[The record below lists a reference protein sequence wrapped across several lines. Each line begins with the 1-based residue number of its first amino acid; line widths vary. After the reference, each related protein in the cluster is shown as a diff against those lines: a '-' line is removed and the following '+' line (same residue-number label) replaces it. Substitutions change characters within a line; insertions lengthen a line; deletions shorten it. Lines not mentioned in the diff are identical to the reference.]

1 MSLCAVHLKNL
12 MKIEISVENIVPW
25 VCVCVYAYMLTL
37 LNANHEC
44 VNQILQLVL
53 NMCFSFV
60 CICSI
65 VRMKP
70 RHTAMNVDIFPPKV
84 KFMKPAYHQRIH
96 TQQSASSLSRE
107 VQIRFVATVNDEYQ
121 QVYLACNVE
130 FTFASH
136 TVNAPHKRS
145 LIVIF
150 SIMRSLTASNPVFH
164 CYVLPRRLVGAS
176 LLIWSPKKRNYSLH
190 IFFVLF
196 LLIVEC
202 PWLSQNTSNDASD

>member
-1 MSLCAVHLKNL
+1 MRLNLQVCVMSLCAVHLKNL
-12 MKIEISVENIVPW
+12 MKIEISVENIVPVS
-25 VCVCVYAYMLTL
+25 VCVCVCVT

-96 TQQSASSLSRE
+96 TQQFASSLSRK
-107 VQIRFVATVNDEYQ
+107 VQIRFVATANDEYQ

-164 CYVLPRRLVGAS
+164 CYVLPSRWCIS
-176 LLIWSPKKRNYSLH
+176 SPLIAENYSLH
-190 IFFVLF
+190 IF
-196 LLIVEC
+196 
-202 PWLSQNTSNDASD
+202 LSYFY